1 MVLCLALLL
10 VYALF
15 PCSQLVDGGSEF
27 YGC

>member
-15 PCSQLVDGGSEF
+15 PCLQLVDGGSES
-27 YGC
+27 YGY